1 MYNVNIAIECSFQ
14 SAFVIMLREP
24 SPDPERSL
32 DCLVQLELPSTC
44 WHLKLLSLL
53 HLGIISME
61 SLAFTK
67 VIKCTSYLVFYTHNH
82 CLPSSVFIKLNTTSS
97 PTDTCSTPFS

>member
-1 MYNVNIAIECSFQ
+1 MYNVNIESSFQ
-14 SAFVIMLREP
+14 SAFVITLREP
-24 SPDPERSL
+24 SPDPEQPL

-53 HLGIISME
+53 NLGIIIIIINME

-67 VIKCTSYLVFYTHNH
+67 VIKCTSY
-82 CLPSSVFIKLNTTSS
+82 
-97 PTDTCSTPFS
+97 

>member
-1 MYNVNIAIECSFQ
+1 MYNMNTAIESSFQ
-14 SAFVIMLREP
+14 SAFVLTLREP
-24 SPDPERSL
+24 SPGPEQSF

-53 HLGIISME
+53 NLGIIIIINME

-67 VIKCTSYLVFYTHNH
+67 VIKCTSY
-82 CLPSSVFIKLNTTSS
+82 
-97 PTDTCSTPFS
+97 